1 MLVSALDS
9 NHGASGAPSA
19 HTGIAA
25 ASSAAAHG
33 IVAALVFVA
42 LARDTTPPAEPVA
55 DDPHVVRLVA
65 VPRNVDQRLPGGRPA
80 RLTTTQKVRSTAA
93 LDATTR
99 LSDVFARAER
109 PTAAPAAPVVV
120 TGVFDSA
127 CATADHHARRSRRH
141 RPLRPRRRDWR
152 LRRASRHGRADRH
165 VRERS
170 DQRRG
175 QRRRH
180 GGAARPAARRASA
193 RYTDE
198 AREGRVTGEVILEVR
213 LTAAGVVHVLRVLS
227 GLGYGLDESAVA
239 AVRRSRCRPALR
251 NGRPID
257 ATGTVTVVFS
267 LT

>member
-65 VPRNVDQRLPGGRPA
+65 VPRNVYERLPGGRPA

-120 TGVFDSA
+120 TGVFDRPA
-127 CATADHHARRSRRH
+127 PQRTITRVGAVAIARFDHGDQS
-141 RPLRPRRRDWR
+141 R
-152 LRRASRHGRADRH
+152 LRRALK
-165 VRERS
+165 
-170 DQRRG
+170 
-175 QRRRH
+175 
-180 GGAARPAARRASA
+180 P
-193 RYTDE
+193 
-198 AREGRVTGEVILEVR
+198 
-213 LTAAGVVHVLRVLS
+213 
-227 GLGYGLDESAVA
+227 
-239 AVRRSRCRPALR
+239 RSR
-251 NGRPID
+251 
-257 ATGTVTVVFS
+257 
-267 LT
+267 